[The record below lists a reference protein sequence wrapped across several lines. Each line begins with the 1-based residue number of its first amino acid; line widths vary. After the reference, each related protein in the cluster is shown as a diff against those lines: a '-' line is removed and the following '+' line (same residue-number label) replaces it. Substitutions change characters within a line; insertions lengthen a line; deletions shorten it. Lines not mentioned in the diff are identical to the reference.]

1 MGLPVP
7 ARGRRG
13 QPRLSGSGRAASLG
27 GENIAAFGG
36 DPDRVTVGGQ
46 SAGA

>member
-1 MGLPVP
+1 M
-7 ARGRRG
+7 
-13 QPRLSGSGRAASLG
+13 G
-27 GENIAAFGG
+27 GENIAALGG